1 MTAGAAATMM
11 LVRTITTTA
20 VAAALLQV
28 VPVKLK
34 NVSFVKKNLTYTR
47 TCSACHSV
55 TYCGRECQRKGMEE
69 TQIDLFWMLNNKYNV
84 YILYNFTSTIN
95 QEYCNYIK

>member
-11 LVRTITTTA
+11 LARTITTTA

-55 TYCGRECQRKGMEE
+55 SYCGRECQKKGMEE
-69 TQIDLFWMLNNKYNV
+69 TQIDLFWTLNNKYKV
-84 YILYNFTSTIN
+84 YIPYKYYKSRIL
-95 QEYCNYIK
+95 